1 MLGNKHILK
10 WLLDC
15 KNDLF
20 HSLFCGRR
28 LLSLT
33 YFHNDD
39 ARMLK
44 YKSVNRQ
51 IVCDFCREEDNNSTI
66 TEHIILEDLTRHF
79 EKPCILD
86 LKMGTR
92 MYKDSASKAKKESQ
106 ERKCRNSTSQKLGV
120 RLCGS
125 HWFNPRTGSSRKTD
139 KYTGRALDVIEFETA
154 FLTFLSDGLKLR
166 KSLILDILRQ
176 MEEMRRVIQSMNT
189 FRFYSR

>member
-1 MLGNKHILK
+1 MTH
-10 WLLDC
+10 LD
-15 KNDLF
+15 
-20 HSLFCGRR
+20 
-28 LLSLT
+28 
-33 YFHNDD
+33 DD
-39 ARMLK
+39 AEIKVLIDK
-44 YKSVNRQ
+44 L
-51 IVCDFCREEDNNSTI
+51 CDFYREEDNNSTP

-92 MYKDSASKAKKESQ
+92 MYKDSATKAKKESQ

-139 KYTGRALDVIEFETA
+139 KYTGRTLNVIEFETA

-166 KSLILDILRQ
+166 KSLIIDILRQ
-176 MEEMRRVIQSMNT
+176 IEEMRRVIQSMNT